1 MNFPLKSK
9 PKRNYDPKYF
19 VILGVF
25 FLFLLLTFFF
35 PGFFRSSTQ
44 MAMKPLWFLKDKTGS
59 TFSFATNFISFKSS
73 LIKENEILKDELG
86 RLRLNKIDYDIL
98 FKENEELKAMLGMK
112 KSEMRIVSN
121 VLSKPPQSPYDTFV
135 LGSGKNSGVQVG
147 NKVYI
152 SDNIIIGEISDVSDD
167 TSVAKLFSTGGERH
181 EVILA
186 RTGES
191 FVVIGSGGENFT
203 VEVPKDA
210 DIVWGDSLVHPGNSD
225 YILAMVYY
233 VDISSQS
240 SFKTI
245 NMRVPG
251 GVNKIKRVF
260 VGN

>member
-9 PKRNYDPKYF
+9 PKKNYDPKYF

-25 FLFLLLTFFF
+25 FMFLLLTFFF
-35 PGFFRSSTQ
+35 PGFFRSSAQ
-44 MAMKPLWFLKDKTGS
+44 MAMKPLWFLKEKTGN

-167 TSVAKLFSTGGERH
+167 TSVARLFSTGGEKH

-191 FVVIGSGGENFT
+191 FVITGSGGENFT

-225 YILAMVYY
+225 YILATVYY